1 MKQATKII
9 ASVNHPDAAML
20 VGPVRSHY
28 GSQVTVIPAANTS
41 QQAGNC
47 TGYPVAGSAVNE
59 YKTSLACNY
68 LKHTCASKRKPKSV
82 GSSIKPCLM
91 LKDIKPLGWVLGTSS
106 GLKAYPIFSL
116 WVSVQDSNDI
126 KTGTCTVA
134 ITLTCQDC
142 CSHSCTVCSQAC
154 T

>member
-1 MKQATKII
+1 MF
-9 ASVNHPDAAML
+9 
-20 VGPVRSHY
+20 VGPVRPHY

-47 TGYPVAGSAVNE
+47 TGNPVAGSAVNE
-59 YKTSLACNY
+59 YKTSY

-106 GLKAYPIFSL
+106 GLKAYVCILSM
-116 WVSVQDSNDI
+116 D
-126 KTGTCTVA
+126 CT
-134 ITLTCQDC
+134 
-142 CSHSCTVCSQAC
+142 
-154 T
+154 